1 MMVLPKK
8 KGEIN
13 MSEDILRIIA
23 EAVIEGNVKQ
33 AAAYAKNA
41 VESGVPAGKILNEG
55 LIAGMNE
62 VGDLFK
68 DGDMFVPEVLVSA
81 KAMQSGIDVISHLLA
96 EEGVERKGRILTVT
110 VEGDLHDIGVKLVG
124 MMLEGAGF
132 EVVNI
137 GVDVP
142 AAKIVEKVK
151 ELNPDVLGMSAMLTT
166 TMAKMKEVID
176 VLEEEGLL
184 SSTAVMIGGAPT
196 SPMYA
201 EKIGAIYSEDA
212 ASAVAVKKKL
222 LNVV

>member
-1 MMVLPKK
+1 
-8 KGEIN
+8 
-13 MSEDILRIIA
+13 MSEDILRMIA

-41 VESGVPAGKILNEG
+41 VESGEPAGKILNEG

-212 ASAVAVKKKL
+212 ASAVAVAKKL

>member
-41 VESGVPAGKILNEG
+41 VESGVPAGQILNEG

-212 ASAVAVKKKL
+212 ASAVAVAKKL